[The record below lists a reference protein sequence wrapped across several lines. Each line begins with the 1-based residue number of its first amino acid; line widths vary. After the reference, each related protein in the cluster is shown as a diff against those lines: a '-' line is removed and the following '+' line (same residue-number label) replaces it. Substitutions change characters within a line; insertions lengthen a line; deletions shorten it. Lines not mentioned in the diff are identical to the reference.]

1 MQLSVSD
8 DIAAEDIP
16 AISLGL
22 YHTAKRVA
30 ASGRQ
35 PENAVEFTIS
45 ERANDAFRM
54 YLNGMH
60 KSVMDL
66 MSVEKI

>member
-1 MQLSVSD
+1 MKLNVSD
-8 DIAAEDIP
+8 DISAEDIP

-22 YHTAKRVA
+22 YHAAKNVA
-30 ASGRQ
+30 AAGRA

-45 ERANDAFRM
+45 ERANDAFRT
-54 YLNGMH
+54 YLDGMN

-66 MSVEKI
+66 MSEDKI